1 MLGPSVTKKP
11 EASAREEIDVR
22 LRDAGW
28 VIEDMDAIDLSAGRG
43 VAIREFPLAPRHGF
57 ADYLLYVD
65 RRAVGVVEAKKV
77 VETL

>member
-65 RRAVGVVEAKKV
+65 RRE
-77 VETL
+77 